1 MSKVKK
7 GVECYTNNING
18 SGGTMEVILD
28 YQCPKGLWYCVVSKE
43 VGGSASLGSY
53 VVRCERDLR
62 VISGTVEEPVEDMV
76 NSPTHYTSDPSGVE
90 CITIVRHRNFNVGNA
105 IKYLWRN
112 GLKKDSD
119 LQDSAKQ
126 VEDLEKAVFYIKDE
140 IARLQA

>member
-1 MSKVKK
+1 MSKFKK
-7 GVECYTNNING
+7 GDMVRVLALTDDGVVWSDTPNAVGKWAVLWPEGVGHINEMYLSLVE
-18 SGGTMEVILD
+18 
-28 YQCPKGLWYCVVSKE
+28 PSKE
-43 VGGSASLGSY
+43 ESNA
-53 VVRCERDLR
+53 
-62 VISGTVEEPVEDMV
+62 TPPNEDMV
-76 NSPTHYTSDPSGVE
+76 NTPTHYTSDPSGVE

-140 IARLQA
+140 IKRLQALTEDSK